1 MEVGYNVFSQIHK
14 LDQKEQKLY
23 VFGRYDYYDSMYK
36 TASSIIDY
44 DYCGRQ
50 RLAFGL
56 NYYPI
61 KDVVIKGE
69 YSIGLMKSYF
79 NNEPSLSFG
88 VAYSGLFDI

>member
-1 MEVGYNVFSQIHK
+1 M
-14 LDQKEQKLY
+14 
-23 VFGRYDYYDSMYK
+23 R
-36 TASSIIDY
+36 TAS
-44 DYCGRQ
+44 
-50 RLAFGL
+50 LAFGL